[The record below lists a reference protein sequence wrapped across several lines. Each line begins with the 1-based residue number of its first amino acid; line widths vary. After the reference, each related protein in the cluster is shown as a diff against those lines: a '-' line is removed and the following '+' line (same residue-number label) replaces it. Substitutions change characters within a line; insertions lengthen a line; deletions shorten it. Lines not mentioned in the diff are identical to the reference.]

1 MEKTGCGLGPAAS
14 RGVGHGT
21 GRPLPDAGSD
31 ACGAR
36 GSAAGLGEGPDA
48 GGGHGMASPR
58 AAGEP
63 HAAGEPRGAHILIVD
78 DETAIA
84 GMLDEY
90 FRMEGMRTSVA
101 ESGARAL
108 QIAGDADGSDPIDL
122 VLLDV
127 NMPGMD
133 GFEVCRRL
141 REHLACP
148 IIFLTAR
155 VEDVDQIDG
164 FAAGADD
171 YVLKPFSLPVLGRR
185 VSAHLAR
192 EERKRVAELGR
203 VRYFEGLTID
213 YGEREVEV
221 RSSDARAVVPL
232 TRTEFDIVALLSKS
246 PGRVFDRDLIYER
259 VWGWDA
265 EGDPSIVRE
274 HIRRIR
280 KKFAVAGAE
289 ADCIETVWGV
299 GYKWAAR

>member
-1 MEKTGCGLGPAAS
+1 MTENAVRRGAAGKRPGADDAS
-14 RGVGHGT
+14 RRVGGAGERDVAAT
-21 GRPLPDAGSD
+21 AGSSDPAND
-31 ACGAR
+31 AR
-36 GSAAGLGEGPDA
+36 
-48 GGGHGMASPR
+48 
-58 AAGEP
+58 
-63 HAAGEPRGAHILIVD
+63 ILIVD
-78 DETAIA
+78 DEEAIA
-84 GMLDEY
+84 GMLDEF

-101 ESGARAL
+101 TCGDRAL
-108 QIAGDADGSDPIDL
+108 GIAGDADEDDPIDL

-171 YVLKPFSLPVLGRR
+171 YVLKPFSLPVLGQR
-185 VSAHLAR
+185 VRAHLAR
-192 EERKRVAELGR
+192 EQRKRVAEVGR
-203 VRYFEGLTID
+203 VRYFGCLTVD
-213 YGEREVEV
+213 YGERAVEV
-221 RSSDARAVVPL
+221 RREGASRPVPL

-259 VWGWDA
+259 VWGWEA

-280 KKFAVAGAE
+280 KKLTGAGAAE
-289 ADCIETVWGV
+289 DCIETVWGV